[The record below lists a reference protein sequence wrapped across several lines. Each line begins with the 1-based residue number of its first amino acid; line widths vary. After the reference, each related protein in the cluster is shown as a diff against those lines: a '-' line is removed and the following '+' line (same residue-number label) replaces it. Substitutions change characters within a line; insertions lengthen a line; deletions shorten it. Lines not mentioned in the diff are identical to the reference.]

1 MSHLFTPSEKVR
13 LNLSQREHTDAG
25 ALLRQ
30 MYYNKTALLDSLSRN
45 ECSGFPNNGGEHT
58 LSLNMT
64 PPDLVAFRALVE
76 HDFRGHRGLEHFL
89 KDFDAQF
96 TDKTGYSPT
105 H

>member
-64 PPDLVAFRALVE
+64 PPRPGCVSRIGGARLPGPPR
-76 HDFRGHRGLEHFL
+76 
-89 KDFDAQF
+89 
-96 TDKTGYSPT
+96 S
-105 H
+105 